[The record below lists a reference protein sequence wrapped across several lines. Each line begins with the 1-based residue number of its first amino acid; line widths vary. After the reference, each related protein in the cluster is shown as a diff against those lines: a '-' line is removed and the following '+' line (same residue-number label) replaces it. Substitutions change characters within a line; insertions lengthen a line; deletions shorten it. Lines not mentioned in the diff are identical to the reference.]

1 MISYIYN
8 IKIGTEENDYYYK
21 GCLKTMLAEPQEEG
35 LFSPEQI
42 REYIGSMF
50 REKVRY
56 LVPSWYSN
64 QGMN

>member
-1 MISYIYN
+1 
-8 IKIGTEENDYYYK
+8 
-21 GCLKTMLAEPQEEG
+21 MLAEPQEEG
-35 LFSPEQI
+35 LFSSEQI

-64 QGMN
+64 QGTINSLM

>member
-1 MISYIYN
+1 
-8 IKIGTEENDYYYK
+8 
-21 GCLKTMLAEPQEEG
+21 MLAEPQEEG
-35 LFSPEQI
+35 LYSSEQI

-64 QGMN
+64 QGAIHLLIKYT